1 MTRRLKTLGAVALL
15 ATMTAGCADVG
26 TKTMVGGLGGAA
38 AGGLIGAAAGGGGAG
53 IAAGVLLGGLLGG
66 AVGNYLDQRDQ
77 KLAQQA
83 ARNALETA
91 PSGTT
96 TTWKNPDNGNSGAV
110 TPKRTYQTAS
120 GQYCREYTQT
130 ITVGGKKQTS
140 YGTACRQ
147 PDGQWKIV
155 G

>member
-1 MTRRLKTLGAVALL
+1 MTRTTRTLGAMALL
-15 ATMTAGCADVG
+15 VTTMTGCADVG

-38 AGGLIGAAAGGGGAG
+38 
-53 IAAGVLLGGLLGG
+53 
-66 AVGNYLDQRDQ
+66 GNYLDQRDRQ
-77 KLAQQA
+77 LAAKA
-83 ARNALETA
+83 AQSALETA

-96 TTWKNPDNGNSGAV
+96 TAWKNPDNGNSGAV

-130 ITVGGKKQTS
+130 INVGGKKQTS

-155 G
+155 S